1 MGNDEGSG
9 ESDGWTLVRPKRA
22 KVMKTKLEE
31 SYKGVENEGP
41 FAAVSPGKKMS
52 PSFKRRWVFFLG
64 SLLYFLK
71 SLMLDGVH

>member
-41 FAAVSPGKKMS
+41 FAAVSPGKK
-52 PSFKRRWVFFLG
+52 
-64 SLLYFLK
+64 
-71 SLMLDGVH
+71 